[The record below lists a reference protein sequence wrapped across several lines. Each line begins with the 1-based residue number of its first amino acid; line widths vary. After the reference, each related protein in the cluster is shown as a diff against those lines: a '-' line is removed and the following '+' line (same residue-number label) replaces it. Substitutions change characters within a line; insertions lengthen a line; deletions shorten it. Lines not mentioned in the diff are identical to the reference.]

1 MKLHG
6 DPKPMFRPASITRAN
21 TEKGI
26 SEKPIAQIKTYLKIK
41 AGQDITTIPEAS
53 TGEKNIKNNTLS
65 PFQVQQPV
73 SRRNAAIV
81 FSHS

>member
-1 MKLHG
+1 
-6 DPKPMFRPASITRAN
+6 MFRPASITRAN

-53 TGEKNIKNNTLS
+53 TGEKQLIANSYSNLI
-65 PFQVQQPV
+65 F
-73 SRRNAAIV
+73 
-81 FSHS
+81 